1 MAGEAYIFYFGI
13 YLTGRKECGLIM
25 KNLKIGKKLLI
36 TFMMIIILFCS
47 TVVMAILGLRENADK
62 YSEFYNV
69 GYQVT
74 NRVMDMRRGLQII
87 VKDLAFITIEHDDS
101 KAAGYRDDLNKEMGL
116 MEENATWLFQNFEG
130 DTSLLDAFRESMTEA
145 VEMQEAVIALSET
158 DMQAAQTML
167 LNEYQTLV
175 EEAVN
180 TLIKISDVAAGS
192 AETDYQ
198 DTVVMQ
204 DMLIIAQ
211 VGLAGI
217 ALLITLILSTYLTR
231 SIVRP
236 TRELETAANKI
247 VKGDF
252 DINISYKSK
261 DEMGSLANAF
271 RDMAVI
277 LGNVISD
284 ASRLLEEM
292 ANGNFDV
299 RTQAE
304 ESYVGSCQNL
314 LSSIRKLNRDLSST
328 MGQINRS
335 ADQVASGAGQV
346 SCGAQALAQ
355 GATEQAAA
363 VEQLAAT
370 ITGISKQVNDTAEN
384 ARNARNQSNM
394 AGDEV
399 EECNR
404 QMRDMMAAM
413 EEITRTSDE
422 IGKIIKTIEDISFQ
436 TNILALN
443 AAVEAARA
451 GEAGK
456 GFAVVAEE
464 VRSLANK
471 STVASNDTAVLIESS
486 IAAVARGKDIASE
499 TASSLSKVVEE
510 VRTAASTVDK
520 IADAAEEQAGAVE
533 QVTVGVDQISSVVQ
547 TNSATSEQSAAASAE
562 LSNQAEVLKGLVAKF
577 KLREEYAMGGVSS
590 VQPVYSSEPEPMD
603 VLDID
608 LGKY

>member
-211 VGLAGI
+211 LGLAGI

-231 SIVRP
+231 SIVRT

-247 VKGDF
+247 VKGDL
-252 DINISYKSK
+252 DI
-261 DEMGSLANAF
+261 
-271 RDMAVI
+271 AVI

-590 VQPVYSSEPEPMD
+590 VQPVYSSAPEPMD

>member
-1 MAGEAYIFYFGI
+1 
-13 YLTGRKECGLIM
+13 M

-101 KAAGYRDDLNKEMGL
+101 KAAGYLDDLNKEMEL
-116 MEENATWLFQNFEG
+116 MEENANWLFQNFEG

-180 TLIKISDVAAGS
+180 TLIKISDVAAGG

-198 DTVVMQ
+198 ETVVMQ

-211 VGLAGI
+211 LGLAGI

-590 VQPVYSSEPEPMD
+590 VQPVYSSAPEPMD

>member
-1 MAGEAYIFYFGI
+1 M
-13 YLTGRKECGLIM
+13 L
-25 KNLKIGKKLLI
+25 
-36 TFMMIIILFCS
+36 IIILFCS
-47 TVVMAILGLRENADK
+47 TVAMAIAGLNENADK

-87 VKDLAFITIEHDDS
+87 VKDLSFITIEQDES
-101 KAAGYRDDLNKEMGL
+101 KAESYLSDLNKEMTL
-116 MEENATWLFQNFEG
+116 MEDNATWLFQNFEG
-130 DTSLLDAFRESMTEA
+130 DAALLDAFKVSMTKA
-145 VEMQEAVIALSET
+145 VEMQEAVIELSNT

-167 LNEYQTLV
+167 LSEYQSMV
-175 EEAVN
+175 EEAVS
-180 TLIKISDVAAGS
+180 TLIKISDSAAGS
-192 AETDYQ
+192 AQTDYEE
-198 DTVVMQ
+198 TVSMQ
-204 DMLIIAQ
+204 DMLVVAQ
-211 VGLAGI
+211 LSLAGG

-236 TRELETAANKI
+236 VRELETAASKI
-247 VKGDF
+247 VSGDF
-252 DINISYKSK
+252 DINIAYKSK
-261 DEMGSLANAF
+261 DELGSLANAF
-271 RDMAVI
+271 RNMAAI
-277 LGNVISD
+277 LGDVISD

-304 ESYVGSCQNL
+304 ERYVGRCQNL
-314 LSSIRKLNRDLSST
+314 LLSIRKLNRDLSST

-363 VEQLAAT
+363 VEELAAT
-370 ITGISKQVNDTAEN
+370 ITGISKQVKETAEN
-384 ARNARNQSNM
+384 ARNAKSQSSM

-404 QMRDMMAAM
+404 QMHDMMAAM

-422 IGKIIKTIEDISFQ
+422 IGKIIKTIEDIAFQ

-456 GFAVVAEE
+456 GFAVVADE
-464 VRSLANK
+464 VRNLASKSAEASKNTASLIDATVQAVREGTGIANETAL
-471 STVASNDTAVLIESS
+471 SIGRIVLASEEAAKLIHEISKASQEQAAS
-486 IAAVARGKDIASE
+486 IA
-499 TASSLSKVVEE
+499 
-510 VRTAASTVDK
+510 
-520 IADAAEEQAGAVE
+520 
-533 QVTVGVDQISSVVQ
+533 QVTMGIEQISCVVQ
-547 TNSATSEQSAAASAE
+547 TNSATSEESAAASSE
-562 LSNQAEVLKGLVAKF
+562 LSGQAKLLKGLVNRF
-577 KLREEYAMGGVSS
+577 EIREE
-590 VQPVYSSEPEPMD
+590 PV
-603 VLDID
+603 
-608 LGKY
+608 